1 MSKRKAQDDNLK
13 SLADDFGQLK
23 AQIATLE
30 KRKKSLVQ
38 LFQEAGVHELEGELF
53 RCVVSSVPDSVG
65 PDWKTIATK
74 MKPSRQMLAANQ
86 KVNKKAHTRISVYA
100 RTDDGDV

>member
-13 SLADDFGQLK
+13 SLADDFGQIK

-30 KRKKSLVQ
+30 KRKKTLVQ
-38 LFQEAGVHELEGELF
+38 QFQEAGVHELEGELF
-53 RCVVSSVPDSVG
+53 RIVVSDVPDSVG
-65 PDWKTIATK
+65 PDWKTIAEK

-86 KVNKKAHTRISVYA
+86 KVNKKGHTRISVYA
-100 RTDDGDV
+100 RTDEGDV

>member
-1 MSKRKAQDDNLK
+1 MSKRQAQDDNLK
-13 SLADDFGQLK
+13 TLADDFGQVK

-53 RCVVSSVPDSVG
+53 RIVVSSVPDSVG
-65 PDWKTIATK
+65 PDWKTIAEK
-74 MKPSRQMLAANQ
+74 MKPSRQLLAANQ

-100 RTDDGDV
+100 RTDEGDV